1 MLQISQV
8 ILTADFS
15 AEVANNSAVGMI
27 GSFVAAAII
36 IVIPATAFLIFV
48 SQKDSLDRTSTS
60 GRR

>member
-1 MLQISQV
+1 MSQIS
-8 ILTADFS
+8 ILPLVADFS

-27 GSFVAAAII
+27 GSFIAAALI

-48 SQKDSLDRTSTS
+48 SQKDSLDRTST